1 MAAMKSASIL
11 SATQLLVEA
20 LEIFACYVIH
30 DLLPTVTKLKLKFWS
45 FCLHRAGPLRPDTYR
60 PGILRAKKAQ
70 TSTLP
75 PAIPNHIPSEE
86 HVSPAVT
93 RSVRL
98 YPYCKTPVTKDYSY
112 KRIGFRPLG
121 NTSAI
126 ERRRI
131 GAFSANERG
140 NGHEDEPLGSLPDRR
155 LAESCRR
162 KCWLGWDKEPKIQ
175 VVN

>member
-1 MAAMKSASIL
+1 MKSASIL

-30 DLLPTVTKLKLKFWS
+30 DLLPTVIKSKLKFWS
-45 FCLHRAGPLRPDTYR
+45 FCLHRAGTLRPDTYR
-60 PGILRAKKAQ
+60 PGFLRAKKSW

-75 PAIPNHIPSEE
+75 PEIPNHIPSEE
-86 HVSPAVT
+86 HVSPAGT
-93 RSVRL
+93 QSFRL
-98 YPYCKTPVTKDYSY
+98 DPYCKTPVTKDYNY

-121 NTSAI
+121 NTLAI

-140 NGHEDEPLGSLPDRR
+140 NGDEADPLGSLPDRR
-155 LAESCRR
+155 LTEICRR
-162 KCWLGWDKEPKIQ
+162 KRWLGWDKEPKIQ

>member
-1 MAAMKSASIL
+1 MISASIL

-30 DLLPTVTKLKLKFWS
+30 DLLPTVIKSKLKFWS
-45 FCLHRAGPLRPDTYR
+45 FCLRRAGPLRPDTYR
-60 PGILRAKKAQ
+60 PGILRAKKSQ

-75 PAIPNHIPSEE
+75 PEIPNHIPSEE
-86 HVSPAVT
+86 HVSPAGT
-93 RSVRL
+93 QSFRL
-98 YPYCKTPVTKDYSY
+98 DPYCKTPVTKDYNY

-121 NTSAI
+121 NTLAI

-140 NGHEDEPLGSLPDRR
+140 NGHKAEPLGSLPNRR

-162 KCWLGWDKEPKIQ
+162 KRWLGWDKEPKIQ